1 MSTTFAAIVAAVV
14 LVGLLVVDRRMR
26 RSWVA
31 ASAKVDAALAQ
42 LPPVTAHDAGWDR
55 LRQAIRDEQRR
66 DQK

>member
-1 MSTTFAAIVAAVV
+1 MSAAVIAGAVIV
-14 LVGLLVVDRRMR
+14 LLGVVAVARRVR
-26 RSWVA
+26 RAWVA

-42 LPPVTAHDAGWDR
+42 LPPVPAHDAGLDR